1 MWWLKSLPQHRSK
14 WPQIAY
20 CIGLNYEAHF
30 SGPHNAA
37 VKPIWTLFTAGQ
49 TAIPYV
55 QSMRNLLHPRTGIV
69 QWADYRNHSFP
80 FSSSPFPSPRGT
92 GVCGTTTRAHKD
104 KWVPCVWWRGEV
116 TVTRYGGGRNSH
128 ESIFNSGRG
137 DAVVA
142 CTATALSPRH
152 FIMLS
157 CPVSK
162 SDQQMPVISTWRSVE
177 RGPLLPGLSLCFGL
191 LRLCCIVTLL
201 GGQRGLSF
209 YCFQSISAIS
219 QS

>member
-1 MWWLKSLPQHRSK
+1 MRP
-14 WPQIAY
+14 
-20 CIGLNYEAHF
+20 HF

-49 TAIPYV
+49 TVIPYV
-55 QSMRNLLHPRTGIV
+55 QSMRNLLHPRAGIV

-80 FSSSPFPSPRGT
+80 FSSSLFPSLRGT
-92 GVCGTTTRAHKD
+92 GVCGTTTKAHKN

-116 TVTRYGGGRNSH
+116 TVTRYGSGRSSH

-137 DAVVA
+137 YAMVA
-142 CTATALSPRH
+142 STATALSLRH

-162 SDQQMPVISTWRSVE
+162 SDQQIPVISTWRRVE
-177 RGPLLPGLSLCFGL
+177 WGPLLPGLSLCFGV

-201 GGQRGLSF
+201 GGQQGLIFIVSK
-209 YCFQSISAIS
+209 A
-219 QS
+219 